1 MKEKGEA
8 DTGAPQVAGMFM
20 VAIGPKASPS
30 FLSNGRFQIQE
41 TPSAFRPHAQRN
53 AFGRRD
59 VRLQSRLFA
68 PRNHGRAQTQ
78 APCRNVN
85 VET

>member
-30 FLSNGRFQIQE
+30 FLSNGRFQFKKRRQLFVGLGNEALTVAMRVCNPDCSPVGIMHGPN
-41 TPSAFRPHAQRN
+41 PSS
-53 AFGRRD
+53 
-59 VRLQSRLFA
+59 LEE
-68 PRNHGRAQTQ
+68 
-78 APCRNVN
+78 C
-85 VET
+85 